1 MKNLFRAYVV
11 LASIVGVSIIL
22 LLFIG
27 MPLKY
32 AHEIWPGVLIE
43 GSPWQSFGDNLNK
56 VLGVAHGWVYA
67 VFVIVAFRMAQ
78 GAGWP
83 MGYTLKTLALGTVPF
98 ASFWAERR
106 AIRRMRAEHPELA

>member
-22 LLFIG
+22 LIFVGI
-27 MPLKY
+27 PLKY
-32 AHEIWPGVLIE
+32 AHEVWPGVLIE
-43 GSPWQSFGDNLNK
+43 GSRWQSFGEHLNE

-67 VFVIVAFRMAQ
+67 VFLVVAFRMAQ
-78 GAGWP
+78 AADWP
-83 MGYTLKTLALGTVPF
+83 RGFTLRTLLLGTVPF

-106 AIRRMRAEHPELA
+106 AIRRMRAEHPEL